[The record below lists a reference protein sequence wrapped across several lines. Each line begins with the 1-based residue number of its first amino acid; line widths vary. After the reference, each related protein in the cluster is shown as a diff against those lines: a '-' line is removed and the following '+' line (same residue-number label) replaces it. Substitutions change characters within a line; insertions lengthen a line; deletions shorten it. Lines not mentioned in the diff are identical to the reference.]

1 MTAGQVLVHVEPGAA
16 AEQRVRYALSMA
28 RSRGSKLVG
37 LTVRLS
43 PQAATSSMIGD
54 VSALTAYCDASG
66 DSVHSAKDLF
76 ERVTHG
82 SGVTVEW
89 RESYGVPL
97 EVVVAEA
104 GSADLI
110 VLGRASRARLDGG
123 MYVIRPDDVIMGS
136 GVPVLVVPDVL
147 PTEYRGSRILVAWKS
162 TPQAARAVRDAM
174 PWLARA
180 EAVFLT
186 EVMSPVGRYEIPA
199 KTMAEYL
206 MAHGVPVSILQI
218 PAGGVVE
225 DLLMNAAAANECDMI
240 VAGAYGHSRLREWTL
255 GGVTRSLLERSPLP
269 CLLAH

>member
-1 MTAGQVLVHVEPGAA
+1 VTVGQVLVHVEPGAV
-16 AEQRVRYALSMA
+16 AEQRLRYALAMA

-66 DSVHSAKDLF
+66 DSCRAARDLF
-76 ERVTHG
+76 ERVTQD
-82 SGVTVEW
+82 SGVPAEW

-104 GSADLI
+104 AGADLI
-110 VLGRASRARLDGG
+110 VLGRASRTRLDGG
-123 MYVIRPDDVIMGS
+123 MYVIRPDDVIMAS
-136 GVPVLVVPDVL
+136 GVPVLVLPDEL
-147 PTEYRGSRILVAWKS
+147 RMEYRGTRFLVAWKS
-162 TPQAARAVRDAM
+162 TPQAARAVRDAL
-174 PWLARA
+174 PLLARA

-186 EVMSPVGRYEIPA
+186 EVMSPVSRYEIPA
-199 KTMAEYL
+199 KTMADY
-206 MAHGVPVSILQI
+206 MAAHGVPVSILQI

-225 DLLMNAAAANECDMI
+225 ELLLGAAVSNDCDMI